1 MGIFEM
7 FLSTSDVQTSA
18 SLFLSMASHDKV
30 YIETLASQEDMY
42 SMSPMD
48 SQSQPQHHHKSLSL
62 SSHEIAKPVS
72 NSRSH
77 PCRSSRDKTPQ
88 ETTPESA
95 FTHQKTY
102 QKGSRQSIH
111 HISRNQTRY
120 PATSLTYQQSTLRKR
135 KPKENSSSG
144 IGMNHQHTPF
154 PQVHPQARSSTQPL
168 PT

>member
-1 MGIFEM
+1 M
-7 FLSTSDVQTSA
+7 FLSTPDIQTSA
-18 SLFLSMASHDKV
+18 SRFLSMASHDRV
-30 YIETLASQEDMY
+30 YIETLASQEVMY

-62 SSHEIAKPVS
+62 SSHEIAKPVPK
-72 NSRSH
+72 SRSH
-77 PCRSSRDKTPQ
+77 PYRSSGDKTPK

-95 FTHQKTY
+95 FTHQKTH

-120 PATSLTYQQSTLRKR
+120 RATSLTHQQSTLRKR
-135 KPKENSSSG
+135 GGKETSCSG
-144 IGMNHQHTPF
+144 FGMNHQHTPF
-154 PQVHPQARSSTQPL
+154 PQAHPQARSSTQPL

>member
-1 MGIFEM
+1 MYDWVWTLKMGIFEM

-88 ETTPESA
+88 ETRFLRFIRKHDLQPNPYRLKQLKLERYSWLVSPPAALSFVLKSIGRCAVVNIPCGWDNDHMSA
-95 FTHQKTY
+95 LERRAIE
-102 QKGSRQSIH
+102 G
-111 HISRNQTRY
+111 
-120 PATSLTYQQSTLRKR
+120 
-135 KPKENSSSG
+135 
-144 IGMNHQHTPF
+144 
-154 PQVHPQARSSTQPL
+154 
-168 PT
+168 